1 MFGRKPRLSPLAV
14 RKQLLIA
21 ESEVNRV
28 RLNQEWQTLAK
39 EIGSVAERAQS
50 FGKMAV
56 LATSLLAGLVAL
68 RRNAAVPVGEKTSW
82 LGKIIGGARMATT
95 VWLAWRSHKAKS
107 EKQ

>member
-1 MFGRKPRLSPLAV
+1 MFGRKPRLNPLAV

-50 FGKMAV
+50 FGKMAAS
-56 LATSLLAGLVAL
+56 ATLLLAGLVAL
-68 RRNAAVPVGEKTSW
+68 RRNASAPVAAKTSW
-82 LGKIIGGARMATT
+82 LGKIIGGVRMATT
-95 VWLAWRSHKAKS
+95 VWLAWRTHRTES
-107 EKQ
+107 EKK